1 MWGRLTLAAL
11 LASMA
16 VQDNHRPTLAEVSLV
31 QAWYGDPAT
40 TGADVTN
47 SVRAAFARGVTLR
60 VDPSVFTDTAVNHH
74 KLLWL
79 KYRLRGKDRILFV
92 PDEQTLSFATLLDEA
107 PPAGSYRLLSATYQG
122 VDVSAQVKALLA
134 QGAASIPVSS
144 AALGIGDPAVD
155 VAKTLKMSFKLSDG
169 DVKSLSG
176 NEGQSVSLRSILP
189 LKELPAVE
197 NGSFEST
204 DFDSFRS
211 EQAYVPAGEN
221 VLGTPGTFTVSEG
234 ILRPFQLEHSI
245 RADLKEHTDRPG
257 SMAMWINPVP
267 GRQPVLLWEQKV
279 TVQPNHDYLFSCQVA
294 DISDSDSLFGTVV
307 LEANG
312 ARSKPF
318 VLLDFFRWHSL
329 SLPVHAGPGKSVNLK
344 IWRDVLPYGAE
355 GSAALGLDDIRL
367 GPS

>member
-1 MWGRLTLAAL
+1 
-11 LASMA
+11 MA
-16 VQDNHRPTLAEVSLV
+16 IQADQRPTLADVALV

-47 SVRAAFARGVTLR
+47 AVRAAFARGTTLR

-74 KLLWL
+74 KLLWV
-79 KYRLRGKDRILFV
+79 KYRLRGKDRILYI

-107 PPAGSYRLLSATYQG
+107 PPAGSYRLLSAIYQG
-122 VDVSAQVKALLA
+122 AGVSSQVKALLA

-144 AALGIGDPAVD
+144 AALGIGNPAAD

-169 DVKSLSG
+169 DVKTLSG

-189 LKELPAVE
+189 LKELPDVA

-221 VLGTPGTFTVSEG
+221 ALGAQGTFTVSEG
-234 ILRPFQLEHSI
+234 ILRPFQLQQSI
-245 RADLKEHTDRPG
+245 REDFKEHTGRPG

-279 TVQPNHDYLFSCQVA
+279 TVEPNRGYLFSCQVA
-294 DISDSDSLFGTVV
+294 DISDAATLFGTVV

-312 ARSKPF
+312 VRSKPF
-318 VLLDFFRWHSL
+318 ILMDIFRWHSL
-329 SLPVHAGPGKSVNLK
+329 SLPVRVGSAKSVHLK
-344 IWRDVLPYGAE
+344 IWRDVLPYGAD